1 MKSRL
6 QLARQLGK
14 QGGSELWGQALAM
27 VLPQAVRE
35 IILESIG
42 SSGNPEA
49 GRFLGQYLK
58 DPDQGI
64 RRAAIRGL
72 AATGRA
78 EDAGQLGDLMGR
90 SGLAIEESTE
100 VALALGG
107 SPAPNA
113 TDLLLRAYPAA
124 AQEELIHCLLLGLAQ
139 RPFGQ
144 TQTFFQTLLA
154 DPQTEPERKKDVLQA
169 LGQFDSVRE
178 EYFYPFLEN
187 QDPLIRSGAYLG
199 LGVLREGNPGP
210 RLLVCLRGETDRQ
223 ARLSLLQAL
232 GIQPSGDPWAVHQV
246 ALAEKEPLRRILA
259 AKAVARSLQGRGIND
274 PAVSMFDRI
283 WVPELAR
290 LAIEGSHTEGLQ
302 AVSALA
308 GRRSSAE
315 ARKALG
321 VVFRQAEDTKVK
333 EAAQKALFSP

>member
-14 QGGSELWGQALAM
+14 QGGPELWGQALAM

-58 DPDQGI
+58 DPEQGI

-139 RPFGQ
+139 RP
-144 TQTFFQTLLA
+144 
-154 DPQTEPERKKDVLQA
+154 
-169 LGQFDSVRE
+169 S
-178 EYFYPFLEN
+178 
-187 QDPLIRSGAYLG
+187 
-199 LGVLREGNPGP
+199 
-210 RLLVCLRGETDRQ
+210 
-223 ARLSLLQAL
+223 
-232 GIQPSGDPWAVHQV
+232 
-246 ALAEKEPLRRILA
+246 
-259 AKAVARSLQGRGIND
+259 
-274 PAVSMFDRI
+274 
-283 WVPELAR
+283 
-290 LAIEGSHTEGLQ
+290 
-302 AVSALA
+302 
-308 GRRSSAE
+308 
-315 ARKALG
+315 
-321 VVFRQAEDTKVK
+321 
-333 EAAQKALFSP
+333 